1 MPSGLKIIFK
11 FLALR
16 ILVLSGQK
24 KVVVVEKDQ
33 IVIIFYLAYLC
44 DFLLDC

>member
-1 MPSGLKIIFK
+1 MPSGLKLIFK

-16 ILVLSGQK
+16 ILVLSGQT

-33 IVIIFYLAYLC
+33 IVIISSISYLIAQN
-44 DFLLDC
+44 FG